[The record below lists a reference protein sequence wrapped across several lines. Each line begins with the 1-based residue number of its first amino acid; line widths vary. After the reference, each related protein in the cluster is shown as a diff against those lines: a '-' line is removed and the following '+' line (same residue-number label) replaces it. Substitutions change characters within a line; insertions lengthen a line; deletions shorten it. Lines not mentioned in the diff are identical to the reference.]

1 MKEKPFLFTIED
13 NTLYKGKMRIELNP
27 MDRLEFNSEPH
38 VVVEGDGLAFYAEDA
53 HLVTKPTYLSAH
65 SPILED
71 VEKFNIT
78 RGFVLGNVEFF
89 NTKDKTPCPEQ
100 VIPKRVILDLIS
112 EELDKAN
119 RFIIGSDKENY
130 RDNYTAGHDEGYR
143 AALIKIRKAVEEI

>member
-78 RGFVLGNVEFF
+78 
-89 NTKDKTPCPEQ
+89 KDKTPCPEQ